1 MSDNYLG
8 IFLGIDIIVPKV
20 FEDYRGSYR
29 ETYNEKDYSEHNRC
43 PHFVTD
49 AISVSR
55 KNTIRGFHGDFVT
68 WKLVQCLKGCIYER
82 VIDLRKDSDTFGK
95 VFSIILSEY
104 NHKMILIP
112 PGCGNSFLAL
122 SDEIV
127 YHYKQSEY
135 YEGKQFTLKYD
146 AVDGWPIDS
155 SQVILSERDM
165 VGIEKLSSFKK
176 EMKKRGDL
184 RNNPYYA
191 VRKIIHT
198 VHDGT
203 GSNKV

>member
-1 MSDNYLG
+1 MSTSDV
-8 IFLGIDIIVPKV
+8 IMFKGIDIIVPRH
-20 FEDYRGSYR
+20 FEDFRGSYR
-29 ETYNEKDYSEHNRC
+29 ETYNEYEAKERGL

-55 KNTIRGFHGDFVT
+55 RNTIRGFHGDFVT
-68 WKLVQCLKGCIYER
+68 WKLVQCLSGEIYAR
-82 VIDLRKDSDTFGK
+82 IIDLRKDSETFGR
-95 VFSIILSEY
+95 VFSMMLTGK
-104 NHKMILIP
+104 NHKMLLIP

-146 AVDGWPIDS
+146 AVDGWPIDPA
-155 SQVILSERDM
+155 QVILSERDRLATNS
-165 VGIEKLSSFKK
+165 LSAFVK
-176 EMKKRGDL
+176 EMKQREDL

-191 VRKIIHT
+191 VRKIFHT
-198 VHDGT
+198 VYSGIVGD
-203 GSNKV
+203 KV